1 MITIVLS
8 NYSSSWCRNK
18 SRSKVELGDTL
29 SSTGYV
35 EQTDTL
41 VSVPISTLKIANSK
55 MIELKYEKEIN
66 TKLKNIIVND
76 SLVISGLNLE
86 LDNTLKIL
94 DDTIVEYDKKLK
106 QSKKERNVF
115 IITTISA
122 MLVSLL
128 VLVK

>member
-1 MITIVLS
+1 M
-8 NYSSSWCRNK
+8 
-18 SRSKVELGDTL
+18 
-29 SSTGYV
+29 
-35 EQTDTL
+35 